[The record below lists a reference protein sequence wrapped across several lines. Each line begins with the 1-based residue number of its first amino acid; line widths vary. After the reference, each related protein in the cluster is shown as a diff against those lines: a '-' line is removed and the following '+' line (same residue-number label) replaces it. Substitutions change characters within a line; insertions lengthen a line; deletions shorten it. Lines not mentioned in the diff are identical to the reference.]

1 MIPLKDE
8 NRSETFPVVTVV
20 IIVTNCL
27 VFIWEALSPLDVSRI
42 ALMYGAIPAN
52 LTGIF
57 SIADNFQPVSPV
69 VSVITAMFLHGNILH
84 LAGNMLYLWI
94 FGDNIEDALG
104 HIRYAFFYLFSGFL
118 AAYVFAFSG
127 PHSTLPMVG
136 ASGAISG
143 VLGAYMLLF
152 PRARVV
158 TLIFFGL
165 IWISRI
171 PAIVVI
177 GLWAVL
183 QMLNGLVSEV
193 RVQYGGVAW
202 FAHVGGF
209 LAGILT
215 IRLWLPRKGYKRF

>member
-8 NRSETFPVVTVV
+8 NRSETFPVITV
-20 IIVTNCL
+20 ILIVTNCL
-27 VFIWEALSPLDVSRI
+27 VFVLEALSPLDVSEI

-52 LTGIF
+52 LMGMLART
-57 SIADNFQPVSPV
+57 DNIQPVSPI
-69 VSVITAMFLHGNILH
+69 VSVVTAMFLHGNVLH

-94 FGDNIEDALG
+94 FGDNVEDTLG
-104 HIRYAFFYLFSGFL
+104 HIRYALFYLFSGFP
-118 AAYVFAFSG
+118 AAYVFAVSG
-127 PHSTLPMVG
+127 PQSTLPMVG

-165 IWISRI
+165 IWVSRI

-177 GLWAVL
+177 GLWALL
-183 QMLNGLVSEV
+183 QMLNGLFSEAGI
-193 RVQYGGVAW
+193 QYGGVAW

-215 IRLWLPRKGYKRF
+215 IRLWLPRKGYKKF